1 MTARNTKTAVGR
13 QMAILAGMATF
24 WLLLLIPP
32 AAALEKERLTIGISQ
47 YPATLSPTFESM
59 LAKSYVH
66 GFVRRPITVY
76 DENWRQICL
85 LCTELPSLAAGTAV
99 YQDAE
104 DGTPG
109 IAVTY
114 TLHPD
119 AVWGDGTPITTDDV
133 ELAVEVGK
141 NPETGALNAELF
153 RRIDRLEIHDAKTF
167 TLHLNKRTCDF
178 QGLSGLAL
186 LPNHIER
193 PVYEAAPAEY
203 RFRTSYDTDPG
214 NPGLWH
220 GPYKV
225 ARVVPGQ
232 SVLLERNPRW
242 WGTEPYFDEIAI
254 RTIENTAAL
263 ISNLRAGDIDMIS
276 GELGIAVDQA
286 QDFENRHGDD
296 YRFLYKS
303 GLVYEHI
310 DLKLENP
317 ILSDVRVRQ
326 ALLHGIDR
334 AAISEQ
340 LFKGVQPVA
349 HGNVNPLDTWYDPE
363 VPKYAYD
370 PDRAAALLEEAGWT
384 PGPDGI
390 RMKDGERLVLDFQ
403 TTAQNKTRELV
414 QQFLQDQW
422 RAVGVE
428 TRIDRNE
435 IPRVFFNQTV
445 SQRQFTGMVMYAW
458 LSAPESVPRTTLHS
472 EEIPTEA
479 NAWTGQ
485 NYPGYVNP
493 EMDAVL
499 DDLETQCEESDQRRL
514 WSRLQALYATDLPV
528 LPLYFR
534 ANAYVLPK
542 ALTGIRP
549 TGHQF
554 PTSLW
559 AEDWRP
565 AE

>member
-1 MTARNTKTAVGR
+1 MTGR
-13 QMAILAGMATF
+13 RGRRVFVRIAAILAAAV
-24 WLLLLIPP
+24 LSAAP
-32 AAALEKERLTIGISQ
+32 AGALEKERLTIGISQ

-76 DENWRQICL
+76 DEDWQLICL
-85 LCTELPSLAAGTAV
+85 LCTGLPSLADGTAV
-99 YQDAE
+99 YQEAE
-104 DGTPG
+104 DSSPG

-114 TLHPD
+114 SLDPD
-119 AVWGDGTPITTDDV
+119 AVWGDGTPITTEDV
-133 ELAVEVGK
+133 ALAVEVGQ

-153 RRIDRLEIHDAKTF
+153 RRIERLEIHDAKRF

-178 QGLSGLAL
+178 QGLSGLAI

-193 PVYEAAPAEY
+193 PIYEEAPAEY
-203 RFRTSYDTDPG
+203 RFRTAYDTDPT
-214 NPGLWH
+214 NPGLWY
-220 GPYKV
+220 GPYRV
-225 ARVVPGQ
+225 ARVLPGQ
-232 SVLLERNPRW
+232 SVLLERNPEW
-242 WGTEPYFDEIAI
+242 WGKAPYFEEISVRA
-254 RTIENTAAL
+254 IENTAAL

-286 QDFENRHGDD
+286 QDFESRHGDD
-296 YRFLYKS
+296 FRFLYKS

-310 DLKLENP
+310 DLNLDNP
-317 ILSDVRVRQ
+317 VFQDVRVRR

-334 AAISEQ
+334 SAISEQ
-340 LFKGVQPVA
+340 LFGGVQPVA

-363 VPKYAYD
+363 VLKYDHD
-370 PDRAAALLEEAGWT
+370 PARAAALLEEAGWL

-390 RMKDGERLVLDFQ
+390 RMKDGERLMLDFQ

-422 RAVGVE
+422 RGLGIE
-428 TRIDRNE
+428 TRIDKNE

-472 EEIPTEA
+472 EEIPTEE

-485 NYPGYVNP
+485 NYPGYANP

-499 DDLETQCEESDQRRL
+499 DGLETQCEEDDQRRL
-514 WSRLQALYATDLPV
+514 WSRMQEIYATDLPV

-534 ANAYVLPK
+534 ANAYVLPHG
-542 ALTGIRP
+542 LDGVRP